1 MPDIVFMD
9 MDGNEIRKSL
19 NDIDSKDD
27 IKNAFKELEV
37 IKRKK
42 KNARK
47 KK

>member
-1 MPDIVFMD
+1 MD

-19 NDIDSKDD
+19 NEIDSKDD

-42 KNARK
+42 KNAGK